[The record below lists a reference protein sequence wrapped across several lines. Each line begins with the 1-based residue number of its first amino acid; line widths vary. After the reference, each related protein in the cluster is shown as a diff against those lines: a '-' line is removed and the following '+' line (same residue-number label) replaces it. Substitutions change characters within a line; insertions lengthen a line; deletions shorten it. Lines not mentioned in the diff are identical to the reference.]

1 MLLVKNNL
9 LIHKGKLNLDKI
21 NFKKINIFCNY
32 FIIFSYFVIILLFLE
47 QKNMQ
52 NVK

>member
-21 NFKKINIFCNY
+21 NFKKINISCNY
-32 FIIFSYFVIILLFLE
+32 FIIFSILSFLE